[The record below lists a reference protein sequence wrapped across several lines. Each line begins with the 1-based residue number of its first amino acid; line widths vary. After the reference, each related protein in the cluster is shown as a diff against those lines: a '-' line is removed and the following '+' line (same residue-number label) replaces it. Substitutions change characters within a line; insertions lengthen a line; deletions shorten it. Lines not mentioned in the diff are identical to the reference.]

1 MIILIINLL
10 YKVIVEILLENKKS
24 DNNGSNYGQLS
35 QFFVGSLGATAIRFG
50 KFLKEVGIRGSC
62 RNWCR
67 NQLY

>member
-35 QFFVGSLGATAIRFG
+35 QFSLAHWERQQFDLEN
-50 KFLKEVGIRGSC
+50 F
-62 RNWCR
+62 
-67 NQLY
+67 